1 MKSETPVSAN
11 PERLPSQ
18 SVRTVVSLFL
28 LGHLFALAVAVV
40 SNPQDN
46 MTSLLFMKL
55 GSLRFLSAYT
65 EALWMESAYDFV
77 YTYGNNEFVIALG
90 SDHQIEA
97 DLTLPGGETRTIRI
111 PDASQNSGL
120 RYQRQK
126 NLANNSA
133 RTVGQQ
139 GAESLVPA
147 GLLES
152 LMRETG
158 AESGVI
164 RTRRRLM
171 QTMDLVMSTDPKT
184 RDPNADRY
192 WQVIY
197 TGHGQLH
204 DGRFSY
210 QKVEDAGTTAPAGGA
225 GATSSGAPATSAPPP
240 AGPRPGTSSLPPP
253 STAAPPPQRRP
264 NPR

>member
-1 MKSETPVSAN
+1 MKTKSVVPAN
-11 PERLPSQ
+11 AQTLPSQ
-18 SVRTVVSLFL
+18 SVRTVVSLLL
-28 LGHLFALAVAVV
+28 LGHLFALAAAML

-46 MTSLLFMKL
+46 MASLLLMKL
-55 GSLRFLSAYT
+55 GNVRFLSAYT

-77 YTYGNNEFVIALG
+77 YTYGNNEFIIALG

-97 DLTLPGGETRTIRI
+97 NLTLPGGETKTIRI
-111 PDASQNSGL
+111 PEVGRQSGL
-120 RYQRQK
+120 RKQRQK

-147 GLLES
+147 ALLES

-164 RTRRRLM
+164 RTKRHLM

-210 QKVEDAGTTAPAGGA
+210 QKVEDAGATAPASGA
-225 GATSSGAPATSAPPP
+225 AAPSPGAPATSAPPP
-240 AGPRPGTSSLPPP
+240 ASSRPGTSNLPAPA
-253 STAAPPPQRRP
+253 TAAPPPQRRP
-264 NPR
+264 NSR